1 MSPRFV
7 NSPTFW
13 IRLVSA
19 AVVVSLGLHLAHL
32 TWRLVGWDDGR
43 TSVYTPDRLP
53 PVGGRGGGALDA
65 ILALAPFGGGAVGSD
80 GLPAST
86 LGLVLKGIIYSANPD
101 ASTAL
106 IASGAGQAQTFAVGQ
121 APVGNAVIEAI
132 EIDRVVL
139 SVGGRREVLTFAKP
153 TAGTL
158 VGLGPA
164 GQPSPQGLRAVPTA
178 PSITPEAA
186 SALAAASPVAT
197 ALAAQEAR
205 RAATSRPAAPAA
217 NRIDPAAA
225 LSAAG
230 VSVSSDG
237 YRVGPDAPQQL
248 LRAGLKP
255 GDLIRTLNGRPVSDL
270 TSDRQLFERAAGAGS
285 ARVEIVR
292 DGRPMTL
299 TFPLR

>member
-1 MSPRFV
+1 MNPRLMS
-7 NSPTFW
+7 SPTFW

-43 TSVYTPDRLP
+43 TSVYTPDRLT
-53 PVGGRGGGALDA
+53 PVGGAIANGVDA
-65 ILALAPFGGGAVGSD
+65 ILALAPFGGGAAGAD

-86 LGLVLKGIIYSANPD
+86 LGLVLKGIIYSGNPD
-101 ASTAL
+101 ASTAM
-106 IASGAGQAQTFAVGQ
+106 IASGSGTAQSFSVGQ
-121 APVGNAVIEAI
+121 APVGNALIAAI
-132 EIDRVVL
+132 EMDRVVL
-139 SVGGRREVLTFAKP
+139 SVGGRREVLTFPKP
-153 TAGTL
+153 SASAP
-158 VGLGPA
+158 VGQASQPGQGLSTGPA
-164 GQPSPQGLRAVPTA
+164 
-178 PSITPEAA
+178 TPLMDPAAA

-205 RAATSRPAAPAA
+205 KAAPNRPTAAA
-217 NRIDPAAA
+217 NRVDPAAA
-225 LSAAG
+225 LAAAD
-230 VSVSSDG
+230 VSVSSAG
-237 YRVGPDAPQQL
+237 YRVGPNPPPQL

-270 TSDRQLFERAAGAGS
+270 NSDRQLFERAAGAGS

-292 DGRPMTL
+292 DGRPLTL

>member
-1 MSPRFV
+1 MTPRFAS
-7 NSPTFW
+7 SPTFW
-13 IRLVSA
+13 IRFASVV
-19 AVVVSLGLHLAHL
+19 VVVSLGLHLAHL

-43 TSVYTPDRLP
+43 SRVYTPERLA
-53 PVGGRGGGALDA
+53 PVGGAAADGVQT
-65 ILALAPFGGGAVGSD
+65 ILALAPFGGGGVAD

-86 LGLVLKGIIYSANPD
+86 LGLVLRGIIYSSNPD

-106 IASGAGQAQTFAVGQ
+106 IASGSGTAQTFSVGQ
-121 APVGNAVIEAI
+121 APVGNALIEAI
-132 EIDRVVL
+132 EMDRVVL
-139 SVGGRREVLTFAKP
+139 SVGGRREVLSFPKP
-153 TAGTL
+153 SVGTP
-158 VGLGPA
+158 VGPGLAIQPSTQVPSTGPA
-164 GQPSPQGLRAVPTA
+164 
-178 PSITPEAA
+178 TPLLDPVAA

-205 RAATSRPAAPAA
+205 KAATTRPAAAA
-217 NRIDPAAA
+217 NRVDPAAT

-230 VSVSSDG
+230 VSVSSAG
-237 YRVGPDAPQQL
+237 YRVGPDPPPQL

-270 TSDRQLFERAAGAGS
+270 NSDRQLFERAVGAGS

-292 DGRPMTL
+292 DGRPLTL